1 MKVIAGRPGLRVP
14 MEHNPRV
21 CIDDQ
26 TPVEIE
32 HTHYYVRRL
41 ADGDL
46 VEWPEAEVA
55 KLAKPAAKKTA

>member
-1 MKVIAGRPGLRVP
+1 MKVIAAPGLKVP

-21 CIDDQ
+21 YIDDQ

-46 VEWPEAEVA
+46 VEWPDADVVA
-55 KLAKPAAKKTA
+55 LPRTPATKKA